1 MTKSVFCAVCNKEI
15 TDVVLKCP
23 SCGGTKFSS
32 FMTDNAKFSEPESNI
47 TIQMHARGLFSINL
61 EELTK
66 RQDKNDPIT
75 IKDQKGKV
83 RILFNPDI

>member
-1 MTKSVFCAVCNKEI
+1 MTKSVFCAVCNREI
-15 TDVVLKCP
+15 TEVVLKCP

-32 FMTDNAKFSEPESNI
+32 FMAENACISEPEPNI

-75 IKDQKGKV
+75 IKDQTGKV